1 MNNGVFGFN
10 IAYYQLTA
18 DITVTTMAGTDS
30 HKFKGHFD
38 GNNHTLTLSYGTA
51 DAPIAENYCAPF
63 RYIENAEIHDLTV
76 AGTIY
81 TSAKFAAGLA
91 SYALNDNTIT
101 NCLSSVTINSSV
113 SGDGTHGGFVADC
126 QNKVDYRT
134 TVRFT
139 GCAFNGQLLGSSTNN
154 CGGFVGWEESNDW
167 AAVKFTNCL
176 FAPSVVN
183 VDSDGSATFSRGR
196 YNNLSEYIIIEN
208 SYYIQSFGTMQGEM
222 AYITQPDNMTT
233 EAKTIAG
240 ITVYVRNTPVTNVA
254 ATGITPNT
262 ATISWTGSEGCSN
275 YQVRYRVRLNNT
287 LYSTDFEGGMM
298 PNDWTTFDN
307 DGDGNNWEYSDGTK
321 KGMSHSGDG
330 CMYSASYIN
339 NVGSLRPDNWL
350 VSPQLTL
357 GGTMKVWLKGQD
369 EDEFREHFAI
379 YLSTTG
385 DFLDAGGNL
394 LSTVDTLVRETETT
408 NQYQEYT
415 ADLSAYNGKGYIA
428 IRHFNCQDEF
438 YLVVDDF
445 GLYDDNAG
453 GAWTTLSNASP
464 TGTTLT
470 NLTADTTYEYQVRFD
485 YGGRTYYT
493 STATLT
499 TLNDNIAP
507 FDLSATALSANT
519 ATLNWTG
526 YGDSYNLRYSQGGM
540 AKVTLYVPNDV
551 WEDGTGYQM
560 LLDEDHNTYGTV
572 IPETG
577 GLTSS
582 GDASLET
589 YALFEYKIPVNA
601 DGALN
606 TSNVVNGTTVTK
618 VTITIPA
625 GTYDWCITNPS
636 PGDRMWIASE
646 NGNVGGRQNDF
657 VFEAGKHYTF
667 TVTLDADGINDCVN
681 MTVEDDDALA
691 QGNVTNVTGITSL
704 SYTLSGLT
712 ATTGYAVYVQ
722 SVKGEKTSEWSNV
735 LFTTLGEGSLYVAGY
750 GDTNGGWM
758 FIASPVA
765 TEGGIAPSDVSNLFP
780 IVNDEPDPT
789 SHDYDLYRFNQ
800 SPAEINGEFKEWE
813 NYKAHNSDFKLVNGR
828 GYLYARKYSETLVFT
843 SPFNMEETKVVEIP
857 YDASN
862 PDANMR
868 GWHLVGN
875 PFPVEAYVNRAYY
888 KMNAEGTTVEAVSD
902 YQTTTIPPCT
912 GILVRAESTETE
924 PAVTF
929 TKATQQGTANQGT
942 LQMTVAQQATNR
954 GGSSM
959 QDNAVISFNEGISL
973 QKFYFNESLSKL
985 YIPQD
990 NKAYAIVNAESQG
1003 EMPLN
1008 FEAKENGTYTISV
1021 NPEGVEM
1028 AYLHLIDNMT
1038 GADVDL
1044 LAGDCGSSPAMRL
1057 PAYTFQAK
1065 TTDYESRFKLVFSTK
1080 DASTGSA
1087 SDEAFAFISNGNI
1100 IVNSEGVLQIIDVT
1114 GRVIVQGDAIN
1125 RVSTSGMTPGVYV
1138 LRLINGN
1145 DVRTQKIVVR

>member
-1 MNNGVFGFN
+1 
-10 IAYYQLTA
+10 
-18 DITVTTMAGTDS
+18 
-30 HKFKGHFD
+30 
-38 GNNHTLTLSYGTA
+38 
-51 DAPIAENYCAPF
+51 
-63 RYIENAEIHDLTV
+63 
-76 AGTIY
+76 
-81 TSAKFAAGLA
+81 
-91 SYALNDNTIT
+91 
-101 NCLSSVTINSSV
+101 
-113 SGDGTHGGFVADC
+113 
-126 QNKVDYRT
+126 
-134 TVRFT
+134 
-139 GCAFNGQLLGSSTNN
+139 
-154 CGGFVGWEESNDW
+154 
-167 AAVKFTNCL
+167 
-176 FAPSVVN
+176 
-183 VDSDGSATFSRGR
+183 
-196 YNNLSEYIIIEN
+196 
-208 SYYIQSFGTMQGEM
+208 
-222 AYITQPDNMTT
+222 
-233 EAKTIAG
+233 
-240 ITVYVRNTPVTNVA
+240 
-254 ATGITPNT
+254 
-262 ATISWTGSEGCSN
+262 
-275 YQVRYRVRLNNT
+275 
-287 LYSTDFEGGMM
+287 
-298 PNDWTTFDN
+298 
-307 DGDGNNWEYSDGTK
+307 
-321 KGMSHSGDG
+321 MSHCGDG

-470 NLTADTTYEYQVRFD
+470 NLTADTTYEYQVGFD

-606 TSNVVNGTTVTK
+606 TSNVVNGTTVTE

-667 TVTLDADGINDCVN
+667 TVTLDQSSTNDCVN

-1145 DVRTQKIVVR
+1145 DVRTQKLVVR